1 MLTFKSKVKQMLIDI
16 LRYSGALE
24 IQTDSSL
31 EVVTTTFEEQTF
43 AQNFYLT
50 VSRSER
56 LLESDLDQ
64 KSTTTTMTKQIVVA
78 PQKLVPIEPD
88 EDKDTDNEIKV
99 KFLLLLSLFF
109 P

>member
-1 MLTFKSKVKQMLIDI
+1 
-16 LRYSGALE
+16 
-24 IQTDSSL
+24 
-31 EVVTTTFEEQTF
+31 
-43 AQNFYLT
+43 
-50 VSRSER
+50 
-56 LLESDLDQ
+56 
-64 KSTTTTMTKQIVVA
+64 MTKQIVVA

>member
-1 MLTFKSKVKQMLIDI
+1 MLIDI
-16 LRYSGALE
+16 LWYSGALE

-64 KSTTTTMTKQIVVA
+64 KSTTTTKQIVVA

>member
-1 MLTFKSKVKQMLIDI
+1 MLIDI
-16 LRYSGALE
+16 LWYSGALE

-56 LLESDLDQ
+56 LLETDLEQ
-64 KSTTTTMTKQIVVA
+64 KSTTMTKQIVVA